1 MDGQNVTRSFMFKL
15 TIEIHK
21 LPTSYKPV
29 FKTKPAFYITIED
42 IDGAIYLLRRDGT
55 IASHMSGKPGKYLY
69 FSSHASA
76 RRMKYVFENG
86 AFWLYQLK
94 NKTELKSL
102 ERCIRIARLAVP
114 GQLSKLIGEK

>member
-1 MDGQNVTRSFMFKL
+1 MFKATYKTLL

-29 FKTKPAFYITIED
+29 FKTKPAFYITIKD

-55 IASHMSGKPGKYLY
+55 IGNRMSRKPGKYLY
-69 FSSHASA
+69 FSSYASA

-86 AFWLYQLK
+86 VFWLYNLK

-102 ERCIRIARLAVP
+102 ERCIRIAKLAIP